1 MRVAEVLT
9 ERQPESFRRTAQPCE
24 MKNMTLTVG
33 LNDHRVLGCDSA
45 RCLENQ
51 STFILDFLGRRTV
64 WFCVSGF
71 CHCIFR
77 LQRKSKEPS
86 RPQLARVR
94 NALCHFLITEF
105 LHKTR
110 SLRGY

>member
-1 MRVAEVLT
+1 MRGAEVLT
-9 ERQPESFRRTAQPCE
+9 ERQPESFRRAAHPCE
-24 MKNMTLTVG
+24 MKIMSLTGG
-33 LNDHRVLGCDSA
+33 LNDHRVLGCESA

-51 STFILDFLGRRTV
+51 LTFILDFLSRRTV

-86 RPQLARVR
+86 RTQLARVR
-94 NALCHFLITEF
+94 NALCHFLLLSF
-105 LHKTR
+105 
-110 SLRGY
+110 